1 MFSLEDGMRF
11 AAARGTLM
19 SQMAYGTMAA
29 IFAPPEQVAAEVA
42 AQNAASGSVGLSV
55 AADNGA
61 HQVVSGPVEDIEAIV
76 ERFESL
82 EVRARRLNTTKAFH
96 SALVDPILGGLEDAL
111 KGLEIKSP
119 TITVVSNLTGQAVG
133 AGMALDVE
141 YWKRHAREAVA
152 FASGVRAMSAEGV
165 DVVVEIGPHDIL
177 GTMATLAWP
186 DGAPPPALA
195 SLRRPP
201 RDGSSP
207 EPETSFIDAVAA
219 AYEAG
224 LDVRFEGLYAGEKRR
239 RVSLPSYPFQRERY
253 WVEQTRQRRQS
264 AGHAL
269 LGERH
274 ESARGEVMYETE
286 VFPSEPAWLN
296 DHRVFGR
303 LVAPGALYGAMA
315 ASAALAEGSGAGVV
329 VEDFQLHNPLVF
341 AENDAQDS
349 SDEEGRTVQVVLDD
363 SEQAGSSN
371 VQVFSKGADD
381 EWLLH
386 IEGRVSSGATP
397 DAGGRVDLDA
407 LKARLSPADVPDYYR
422 AKADTGINLGPFFR
436 TLGDV
441 WSAPGE
447 ALGEVI
453 LPEAVGRNDL
463 DVHPLLMDG
472 CFQVI
477 GVARNM
483 TGAPGEATYLPFGW
497 ERFWMTRQLPDRLL
511 CHVIMSESP
520 RDG

>member
-1 MFSLEDGMRF
+1 M
-11 AAARGTLM
+11 
-19 SQMAYGTMAA
+19 
-29 IFAPPEQVAAEVA
+29 P
-42 AQNAASGSVGLSV
+42 
-55 AADNGA
+55 
-61 HQVVSGPVEDIEAIV
+61 
-76 ERFESL
+76 
-82 EVRARRLNTTKAFH
+82 
-96 SALVDPILGGLEDAL
+96 
-111 KGLEIKSP
+111 
-119 TITVVSNLTGQAVG
+119 
-133 AGMALDVE
+133 
-141 YWKRHAREAVA
+141 REAVA
-152 FASGVRAMSAEGV
+152 FASGVRAMAAEGV

-207 EPETSFIDAVAA
+207 EPEISFIDAVAA

-224 LDVRFEGLYAGEKRR
+224 LDISFEGLYAGEKRR

-253 WVEQTRQRRQS
+253 WVEQTRQRSRS

-315 ASAALAEGSGAGVV
+315 ASAALVEGSGAGVV

-341 AENDAQDS
+341 AENDAQND

-386 IEGRVSSGATP
+386 IEGRVSSGAQVQE
-397 DAGGRVDLDA
+397 AGGRVDLNA
-407 LKARLSPADVPDYYR
+407 LKARAVAGGCAGLLSR
-422 AKADTGINLGPFFR
+422 EG
-436 TLGDV
+436 
-441 WSAPGE
+441 
-447 ALGEVI
+447 
-453 LPEAVGRNDL
+453 
-463 DVHPLLMDG
+463 
-472 CFQVI
+472 
-477 GVARNM
+477 
-483 TGAPGEATYLPFGW
+483 
-497 ERFWMTRQLPDRLL
+497 
-511 CHVIMSESP
+511 
-520 RDG
+520 

>member
-1 MFSLEDGMRF
+1 M
-11 AAARGTLM
+11 
-19 SQMAYGTMAA
+19 
-29 IFAPPEQVAAEVA
+29 
-42 AQNAASGSVGLSV
+42 GLSV

-76 ERFESL
+76 ARFESL
-82 EVRARRLNTTKAFH
+82 EIRARRLNTTKAFH
-96 SALVDPILGGLEDAL
+96 SALVNPILGGLEDAL
-111 KGLEIKSP
+111 NGLEIKSP
-119 TITVVSNLTGQAVG
+119 ALTVVSNLTGQAVG

-152 FASGVRAMSAEGV
+152 FASGVRAMAAEGV

-177 GTMATLAWP
+177 GTMATLAWQ

-224 LDVRFEGLYAGEKRR
+224 LDVRFEGLFAGEKRR

-253 WVEQTRQRRQS
+253 WVEQTRQRSRG

-286 VFPSEPAWLN
+286 VFPSDPAWLN

-315 ASAALAEGSGAGVV
+315 ASAALAEGSGAVV

-341 AENDAQDS
+341 AENDSDDGA
-349 SDEEGRTVQVVLDD
+349 DEEGRTVQVVLDD
-363 SEQAGSSN
+363 SEQAGSSD
-371 VQVFSKGADD
+371 VQVFSKGADG
-381 EWLLH
+381 EWVLH
-386 IEGRVSSGATP
+386 IEGRVSTGAATP

-422 AKADTGINLGPFFR
+422 AKADTGINLGAVLPHA
-436 TLGDV
+436 GGCV
-441 WSAPGE
+441 VSGE
-447 ALGEVI
+447 
-453 LPEAVGRNDL
+453 
-463 DVHPLLMDG
+463 
-472 CFQVI
+472 
-477 GVARNM
+477 
-483 TGAPGEATYLPFGW
+483 
-497 ERFWMTRQLPDRLL
+497 
-511 CHVIMSESP
+511 
-520 RDG
+520 